1 MNKDEIIKDWVK
13 KGYGC
18 PAVKLEEITQDGFIV
33 SKLKEIKAGMER
45 DLHSGRL
52 ISIPIRTIRKERIY
66 LRYWYN
72 EVTGDIY
79 GGELISNYSYR
90 ITAMKRFR

>member
-1 MNKDEIIKDWVK
+1 MNKDKRIKDWCK

-18 PAVKLEEITQDGFIV
+18 PAVKLEEITSDGFIV

-72 EVTGDIY
+72 EVDGDIY
-79 GGELISNYSYR
+79 GGELIRNYR
-90 ITAMKRFR
+90 